1 MRAKRCN
8 HARVSFESRSG
19 NEGFS
24 RTVVASFVAALD
36 PTIAELTDIKTAVS
50 EAVTNCIVHAYPDK
64 PGEIILDLGIYEN
77 AVLRI
82 VVTDRGCGIADV
94 SQAMTP
100 LFTTGAVGERSGLG
114 FSVMESFT
122 DKLTVRSRV
131 NSGTTITLHKIIKG
145 RTR

>member
-8 HARVSFESRSG
+8 HARVSFESRSV

-100 LFTTGAVGERSGLG
+100 LFTTGTVGERSGLG
-114 FSVMESFT
+114 FSVMESFMDSLRGT
-122 DKLTVRSRV
+122 SKPGKGTRVTMTKKILSRAE
-131 NSGTTITLHKIIKG
+131 
-145 RTR
+145 